1 MPNPVAPVLVL
12 NPISGD
18 GAGGRLLPR
27 LEEHLGTRQAE
38 LLVSTR
44 RGHLEELAAEA
55 VRKGADRVVA
65 VGGDGSMQ
73 EVVNGII
80 AAGGGTLGV
89 VPIGRGNDLARS
101 LGIPLDPMTALD
113 VALGPATQSMDV
125 GRAIRDSHLRHFVA
139 AGGVGFDA
147 QVSWTMANPR
157 PWWKN
162 GRAGYFAGTLDEL
175 RRFHNQRL
183 RITIETPDGREVV
196 DHISLMVAFAN
207 GPYYGGG
214 MKICPDASLTDGQ
227 IDVCVV
233 GDLTRLQ
240 ALREL
245 PGIYEA
251 KHVRNPKVRFYRSRQ
266 ILIEGDEPTR
276 VHLDGEP
283 WGTLPLRVEALPAAL
298 RVAIPG

>member
-1 MPNPVAPVLVL
+1 VASPGAPVLIL

-18 GAGGRLLPR
+18 GASGRSLPR
-27 LEEHLGTRQAE
+27 LKELLTRRNAE

-44 RGHLEELAAEA
+44 RGHIEELAAEA
-55 VRKGADRVVA
+55 IQRGADRVIA
-65 VGGDGSMQ
+65 VGGDGTMQ
-73 EVVNGII
+73 EAVNGII
-80 AAGGGTLGV
+80 AAGGGALGV

-101 LGIPLDPMTALD
+101 LNLPLELEAALEI
-113 VALGPATQSMDV
+113 AFGPTTNAMDV
-125 GRAIRDSHLRHFVA
+125 GRAIRDATLRHFVA

-147 QVSWTMANPR
+147 QVSWTMSNPR

-183 RITIETPDGREVV
+183 RITVETDDGREVV
-196 DHISLMVAFAN
+196 DHVSLMVAFAN

-227 IDVCVV
+227 VDVCVV
-233 GDLTRLQ
+233 GDLTRVQ

-251 KHVRNPKVRFYRSRQ
+251 KHVRNPKVRFYRARRL
-266 ILIEGDEPTR
+266 LIEGDEPTR

-283 WGTLPLRVEALPAAL
+283 WGTLPIRVEAFPAAIQ
-298 RVAIPG
+298 VAVPA

>member
-1 MPNPVAPVLVL
+1 MATPGAPVLIL

-18 GAGGRLLPR
+18 GASGRSLPQLKELL
-27 LEEHLGTRQAE
+27 TRRNAE
-38 LLVSTR
+38 LQVSTR
-44 RGHLEELAAEA
+44 RGHVEELAAEA
-55 VRKGADRVVA
+55 IQRGADRVVA
-65 VGGDGSMQ
+65 VGGDGTMQ
-73 EVVNGII
+73 ETVNGII
-80 AAGGGTLGV
+80 SAGGGEMGV

-101 LGIPLDPMTALD
+101 LGIPLDLTAA
-113 VALGPATQSMDV
+113 VEIALGTTVTPMDV
-125 GRAIRDSHLRHFVA
+125 GRAVRDATLRHFVA

-183 RITIETPDGREVV
+183 RITLETDSGREVV
-196 DHISLMVAFAN
+196 DHVSLMVAFAN

-227 IDVCVV
+227 LDVCVV
-233 GDLTRLQ
+233 GDLSRIQ
-240 ALREL
+240 AIREL

-251 KHVRNPKVRFYRSRQ
+251 KHVRNPKVRFYRCRRM
-266 ILIEGDEPTR
+266 LIEGDEPTR

-283 WGTLPLRVEALPAAL
+283 WGTLPIRVEAFPAAVQ
-298 RVAIPG
+298 VAVPI

>member
-1 MPNPVAPVLVL
+1 MASPVAPVFIV

-18 GAGGRLLPR
+18 GAGGKFVPR
-27 LEEHLGTRQAE
+27 LEEHLGSRRAE
-38 LLVSTR
+38 LMVSTR
-44 RGHLEELAAEA
+44 RGHIEELAAEA
-55 VRKGADRVVA
+55 VRKGADRVVG
-65 VGGDGSMQ
+65 VGGDGTMQ
-73 EVVNGII
+73 EITNGLI
-80 AAGGGTLGV
+80 AAGGGSLGV
-89 VPIGRGNDLARS
+89 VPIGRGNDLTRS
-101 LGIPLDPMTALD
+101 LGLPLDPLAALD
-113 VALGPATQSMDV
+113 IALGPTTTRIDV
-125 GRAIRDSHLRHFVA
+125 GRAIRDAHLRHFVC

-183 RITIETPDGREVV
+183 RITFETVDGREVV
-196 DHISLMVAFAN
+196 DHVSLMAAFAN

-227 IDVCVV
+227 LDVCVV
-233 GDLTRLQ
+233 GDLSRFE

-245 PGIYEA
+245 PGIYEG
-251 KHVRNPKVRFYRSRQ
+251 KHVNNPKVRFYRARWL
-266 ILIEGDEPTR
+266 LIEGDEPTR

-283 WGTLPLRVEALPAAL
+283 WGTLPLRIESLPSALEVAVPA
-298 RVAIPG
+298 

>member
-1 MPNPVAPVLVL
+1 MPNPVAPVLIV
-12 NPISGD
+12 NPIAGD

-27 LEEHLGTRQAE
+27 LEEQLGRRDAQMF
-38 LLVSTR
+38 VSTR
-44 RGHLEELAAEA
+44 RGHAEELAAEA
-55 VRKGADRVVA
+55 VRDGADRVVA
-65 VGGDGSMQ
+65 VGGDGTMQ

-89 VPIGRGNDLARS
+89 VPVGRGNDLARS
-101 LGIPLDPMTALD
+101 LSIPLDPLAALD
-113 VALGPATQSMDV
+113 VALGPTKTTMDV
-125 GRAIRDSHLRHFVA
+125 GRAIRGAHLRHFVA

-147 QVSWTMANPR
+147 QVAWTMANPR

-183 RITIETPDGREVV
+183 RITFDTADGREAV
-196 DHISLMVAFAN
+196 DHVSLMAAFAN

-227 IDVCVV
+227 LDVCVV
-233 GDLTRLQ
+233 GDLTRFQ

-251 KHVRNPKVRFYRSRQ
+251 KHVRNPKVRFYRSRWL
-266 ILIEGDEPTR
+266 LIEGDEPTR

-283 WGTLPLRVEALPAAL
+283 WGTLPLRVEALAAAIQVAVPA
-298 RVAIPG
+298 

>member
-1 MPNPVAPVLVL
+1 VATAAAPVLVL
-12 NPISGD
+12 NPIAGD
-18 GAGGRLLPR
+18 GAGGRLVPR
-27 LEEHLGTRQAE
+27 LEAELGWRQAS
-38 LLVSTR
+38 LQVSTR
-44 RGHLEELAAEA
+44 RGHAEELAAAA
-55 VRKGADRVVA
+55 VRAGADRVVA
-65 VGGDGSMQ
+65 VGGDGTMQ

-101 LGIPLDPMTALD
+101 LGIPLDPQAALD
-113 VALGPATQSMDV
+113 VALGPATRTMDV
-125 GRAIRDSHLRHFVA
+125 GRAIRDGNLRHFVA
-139 AGGVGFDA
+139 AGGAGFDA
-147 QVSWTMANPR
+147 QVSWTMSNPR

-183 RITIETPDGREVV
+183 RITFDLDSGRQVV
-196 DHISLMVAFAN
+196 DHTSLMVAFAN
-207 GPYYGGG
+207 GPFYGGG

-227 IDVCVV
+227 LDVCVV
-233 GDLTRLQ
+233 GDLNRFE

-245 PGIYEA
+245 PGLYEA
-251 KHVRNPKVRFYRSRQ
+251 KHVRNPKVRFYRSRW

-283 WGTLPLRVEALPAAL
+283 WGTLPIRVEALPAAL
-298 RVAIPG
+298 EVAVAA

>member
-1 MPNPVAPVLVL
+1 MPHPVAPVLIL
-12 NPISGD
+12 NPIAGD

-27 LEEHLGTRQAE
+27 LEEHLGRREAQ
-38 LLVSTR
+38 LFVSTR
-44 RGHLEELAAEA
+44 RGHVEELAADA
-55 VRKGADRVVA
+55 VRDGADRVIG
-65 VGGDGSMQ
+65 VGGDGTMQ

-80 AAGGGTLGV
+80 AAGGASLGV
-89 VPIGRGNDLARS
+89 VPVGRGNDLARS
-101 LGIPLDPMTALD
+101 LGIPLDPLAALD
-113 VALGPATQSMDV
+113 VALGATTTPMDV
-125 GRAIRDSHLRHFVA
+125 GRAIRDARLRHFVA

-147 QVSWTMANPR
+147 QVAWTMSNPR

-162 GRAGYFAGTLDEL
+162 GRVGYLAGTLDEL

-183 RITIETPDGREVV
+183 RITFETADGREVV
-196 DHISLMVAFAN
+196 DHVSLMAAFAN

-214 MKICPDASLTDGQ
+214 MKICPDASMTDGQ
-227 IDVCVV
+227 LDVCVV
-233 GDLTRLQ
+233 GDLSRLQ
-240 ALREL
+240 ALREV

-251 KHVRNPKVRFYRSRQ
+251 KHVRNPKVRFYRSRW

-298 RVAIPG
+298 HVAVGA

>member
-1 MPNPVAPVLVL
+1 VASPTAPVLVL

-18 GAGGRLLPR
+18 GTSGRLLPQLQEWIR
-27 LEEHLGTRQAE
+27 RRNVE
-38 LLVSTR
+38 LHVSTR
-44 RGHLEELAAEA
+44 RGHVEELTVEA
-55 VRKGADRVVA
+55 VRAGADRVVG
-65 VGGDGSMQ
+65 VGGDGTMQ
-73 EVVNGII
+73 EVVNGLI
-80 AAGGGTLGV
+80 AAGGGSLGV
-89 VPIGRGNDLARS
+89 VPVGRGNDLARS
-101 LGIPLDPMTALD
+101 LALPLDPLAALD
-113 VALGPATQSMDV
+113 IALGPTTTSLDV
-125 GRAIRDSHLRHFVA
+125 GRAIREAHLRHFIA

-183 RITIETPDGREVV
+183 RITLDTEAGREVV
-196 DHISLMVAFAN
+196 DHVSLMVAFAN

-214 MKICPDASLTDGQ
+214 MKICPEASLTDGLL
-227 IDVCVV
+227 DVCVV
-233 GDLTRLQ
+233 GDLSRLE

-251 KHVRNPKVRFYRSRQ
+251 RHVRNPKVRFYRCRWL
-266 ILIEGDEPTR
+266 LIEGDEPTR

-283 WGTLPLRVEALPAAL
+283 WGTLPIRVEALPAAVH
-298 RVAIPG
+298 VAVAA

>member
-1 MPNPVAPVLVL
+1 MPSPGAPALIL

-18 GAGGRLLPR
+18 GSGGRIVPR
-27 LEEHLGTRQAE
+27 LEEHLGGHDAQ
-38 LLVSTR
+38 LFISTH
-44 RGHLEELAAEA
+44 RGQTEELAADA
-55 VRKGADRVVA
+55 IRRGADRVIG
-65 VGGDGSMQ
+65 VGGDGTMQ
-73 EVVNGII
+73 DVVNGII

-89 VPIGRGNDLARS
+89 VPVGRGNDLARS
-101 LGIPLDPMTALD
+101 LSIPLEPLAALD
-113 VALGPATQSMDV
+113 VALGPTTVAMDV
-125 GRAIRDSHLRHFVA
+125 GRAIRDSRLRHFVA

-147 QVSWTMANPR
+147 QVAWTMANPR

-183 RITIETPDGREVV
+183 RITFETTGGREVV
-196 DHISLMVAFAN
+196 DHVSLMAAFAN

-214 MKICPDASLTDGQ
+214 MKICPDASLADGLL
-227 IDVCVV
+227 DVCVV
-233 GDLTRLQ
+233 GDLTRLE

-251 KHVRNPKVRFYRSRQ
+251 RHVRNPKVRFYRARWL
-266 ILIEGDEPTR
+266 LIEGDEPTR

-298 RVAIPG
+298 QVAVPT

>member
-1 MPNPVAPVLVL
+1 MASPTAPVLVL

-18 GAGGRLLPR
+18 GASGRLLPQLQEWIR
-27 LEEHLGTRQAE
+27 RRNVE
-38 LLVSTR
+38 LHVSTR
-44 RGHLEELAAEA
+44 RGHVEELTVEA
-55 VRKGADRVVA
+55 VRAGADRVVG
-65 VGGDGSMQ
+65 VGGDGTMQ
-73 EVVNGII
+73 EVVNGLI
-80 AAGGGTLGV
+80 AAGGGSLGV
-89 VPIGRGNDLARS
+89 VPVGRGNDLARS
-101 LGIPLDPMTALD
+101 LALPLDPLAALD
-113 VALGPATQSMDV
+113 IALGPTTTPLDV
-125 GRAIRDSHLRHFVA
+125 GRAIREAHLRHFIA

-183 RITIETPDGREVV
+183 RITLDTEAGREVV
-196 DHISLMVAFAN
+196 DHVSLMVAFAN

-214 MKICPDASLTDGQ
+214 MKICPEASLTDGLL
-227 IDVCVV
+227 DVCVV
-233 GDLTRLQ
+233 GDLSRLE

-251 KHVRNPKVRFYRSRQ
+251 RHVRNPKVRFYRCRWL
-266 ILIEGDEPTR
+266 LIEGDEPTR

-283 WGTLPLRVEALPAAL
+283 WGTLPIRVEALPAAVH
-298 RVAIPG
+298 VAVAA

>member
-1 MPNPVAPVLVL
+1 M
-12 NPISGD
+12 
-18 GAGGRLLPR
+18 
-27 LEEHLGTRQAE
+27 
-38 LLVSTR
+38 STR
-44 RGHLEELAAEA
+44 RGHVEELAAEA
-55 VRKGADRVVA
+55 IQRGADRVVA
-65 VGGDGSMQ
+65 VGGDGTMQ
-73 EVVNGII
+73 ETVNGII
-80 AAGGGTLGV
+80 SAGGGEMGV

-101 LGIPLDPMTALD
+101 LGIPLDLAAALEI
-113 VALGPATQSMDV
+113 ALGPTTTPMDV
-125 GRAIRDSHLRHFVA
+125 GRAVRDATLRHFVA

-183 RITIETPDGREVV
+183 RITLETDAGREVV
-196 DHISLMVAFAN
+196 DHVSLMVAFAN

-227 IDVCVV
+227 LDVCVV
-233 GDLTRLQ
+233 GDLTRVQ

-251 KHVRNPKVRFYRSRQ
+251 KHVRNP
-266 ILIEGDEPTR
+266 EGRASTD
-276 VHLDGEP
+276 
-283 WGTLPLRVEALPAAL
+283 AA
-298 RVAIPG
+298 GC

>member
-1 MPNPVAPVLVL
+1 MATPGAPVLIL

-18 GAGGRLLPR
+18 GASGRSLPR
-27 LEEHLGTRQAE
+27 LKELLTRRNAE
-38 LLVSTR
+38 LQVSTR
-44 RGHLEELAAEA
+44 RGHVEELAAEA
-55 VRKGADRVVA
+55 IQSGADRVVA
-65 VGGDGSMQ
+65 VGGDGTMQ
-73 EVVNGII
+73 EAVNGII
-80 AAGGGTLGV
+80 SAGGGEMGL

-101 LGIPLDPMTALD
+101 LAIPLDLAAALD
-113 VALGPATQSMDV
+113 IALGPTTTAIDV
-125 GRAIRDSHLRHFVA
+125 GRAVRDTTLRHFVA

-147 QVSWTMANPR
+147 QVSWTMSNPR

-183 RITIETPDGREVV
+183 RITLETDEGREVV
-196 DHISLMVAFAN
+196 DHVSLMVAFAN

-227 IDVCVV
+227 VDVCVV
-233 GDLTRLQ
+233 GDLSRMQ

-251 KHVRNPKVRFYRSRQ
+251 KHVRNPKVRFYRSRRL
-266 ILIEGDEPTR
+266 LIEGDEPTR

-283 WGTLPLRVEALPAAL
+283 WGTLPIRVEAFPAAIQ
-298 RVAIPG
+298 VAVSA